1 MSSQF
6 IIIILIFIIIALI
19 FQIVSIN
26 NSLNNIINDLKR
38 KKSGTNSLIT
48 TNVSNKK
55 INKLISKLNNELES
69 IHEKELQY
77 ENGNQDLYKLITNIS
92 HDLRTPLTAIL
103 GYIDLLNKE
112 KNCKKQKNYL
122 NIINNKTQDL
132 INLTEQLFDYLKILD
147 TKDMII
153 LENICINDI
162 LEEVILSFYSL
173 FKKKNIEPKIIICKE
188 KVFRNIDKF
197 MLKRIFENIISNAI
211 KYSDG
216 DIKIELKENGD
227 IYFSNQTSY
236 LDKISVG
243 KIFDRYFT
251 INDVKKKSGIGL
263 SIVKQFVELLGGNIQ
278 AEYQND
284 NLIIKIQF

>member
-1 MSSQF
+1 
-6 IIIILIFIIIALI
+6 
-19 FQIVSIN
+19 
-26 NSLNNIINDLKR
+26 
-38 KKSGTNSLIT
+38 
-48 TNVSNKK
+48 
-55 INKLISKLNNELES
+55 
-69 IHEKELQY
+69 
-77 ENGNQDLYKLITNIS
+77 
-92 HDLRTPLTAIL
+92 
-103 GYIDLLNKE
+103 
-112 KNCKKQKNYL
+112 
-122 NIINNKTQDL
+122 
-132 INLTEQLFDYLKILD
+132 
-147 TKDMII
+147 
-153 LENICINDI
+153 
-162 LEEVILSFYSL
+162 
-173 FKKKNIEPKIIICKE
+173 
-188 KVFRNIDKF
+188 

>member
-1 MSSQF
+1 
-6 IIIILIFIIIALI
+6 
-19 FQIVSIN
+19 
-26 NSLNNIINDLKR
+26 
-38 KKSGTNSLIT
+38 
-48 TNVSNKK
+48 
-55 INKLISKLNNELES
+55 
-69 IHEKELQY
+69 
-77 ENGNQDLYKLITNIS
+77 
-92 HDLRTPLTAIL
+92 
-103 GYIDLLNKE
+103 
-112 KNCKKQKNYL
+112 
-122 NIINNKTQDL
+122 
-132 INLTEQLFDYLKILD
+132 
-147 TKDMII
+147 MII